1 MKLTL
6 LLDLDGTLLDIQMDT
21 FLQAYFQALAR
32 FLSPYVS
39 PQTMLPALLQG
50 TRQMFANRDPR
61 RTLRQAFDE
70 TFFPQLG
77 VEPQALMPYIDR
89 FYEEVFP
96 TLQGFSRPRPEA
108 RRLVEWAFEQ
118 GHRVAITTNPIF
130 PRRAIEHRLT
140 WAGLPPERYP
150 FELITSYEDFHFCKP
165 AIEYYAEVLGR
176 LAWPEG
182 PIIMIGDD
190 MDLDIRPARALAL
203 MTCWIGP
210 AEASPSHSDYGV
222 TYSSLGEALNWLQT
236 LPATPDDVPRLEPPA
251 LIALLRS
258 TPAVILHWMERYPT
272 THWRIR
278 PNPQEWCALEALA
291 HLRDVEKEVT
301 LPRLALILEQE
312 NPFFPSQDTD
322 RWAEERRYQE
332 QEQKTVFQDYLEA
345 RLQLLRHLEALLPHQ
360 WSRTARHSIFG
371 PLTLQGW
378 INLIAEHDRQHLSQ
392 MHEALTLAEKKQSHL
407 PGQPGDC
414 FAAYSGLQ

>member
-21 FLQAYFQALAR
+21 FLQAYFQALTR

-39 PQTMLPALLQG
+39 PELLLPALMQG
-50 TRQMFANRDPR
+50 TWQMFANRDPR
-61 RTLRQAFDE
+61 RTLRQAFNQ
-70 TFFPQLG
+70 TFFPQIRI
-77 VEPQALMPYIDR
+77 EPQALMPAIDR
-89 FYEEVFP
+89 FYEEIFP
-96 TLQGFSRPRPEA
+96 TLRAFAQPRPDA

-176 LAWPEG
+176 LAWPQG
-182 PIIMIGDD
+182 PVIMIGDD
-190 MDLDIRPARALAL
+190 RDLDIRPARALSL
-203 MTCWIGP
+203 TTCWIAP
-210 AEASPSHSDYGV
+210 AGASPAPSDHGV
-222 TYSSLGEALNWLQT
+222 AYASLGEALTWLQAFSAA
-236 LPATPDDVPRLEPPA
+236 PNGVPPLEPPA
-251 LIALLRS
+251 LLALLRA
-258 TPAVILHWMERYPT
+258 TPAVILHWIERYPLAS
-272 THWRIR
+272 WRVR
-278 PNPQEWCALEALA
+278 PYPEEWCALEVLA

-301 LPRLALILEQE
+301 LPRLERILHQE
-312 NPFFPSQDTD
+312 NPFLPSQDTD
-322 RWAEERRYQE
+322 RWAEERRYRE
-332 QEQKTVFQDYLEA
+332 QERSTVLQDYLEA
-345 RLQLLRHLEALLPHQ
+345 RLELLQKLEALTPDQ
-360 WSRTARHSIFG
+360 WQRPARHSIFG

-392 MHEALTLAEKKQSHL
+392 MHEALRLAENAGSSL
-407 PGQPGDC
+407 PD
-414 FAAYSGLQ
+414 